1 MLLKSVI
8 FVFSNFSNAIA
19 SYNNY
24 IVLYMLIQWTRN
36 PQRWSVFKKKICFKE
51 KNKKERW
58 NNTDRKSVEQWTIK
72 TKTDLENCKMKQT
85 GGTSLVTISVIS
97 REAACIMS
105 QPEWVQV
112 KDGHSITET
121 GESSVRTPGFDAQ
134 PEASAALRPLSHLFC
149 CVCYECVWVSVHVCL
164 IALGI
169 KTCAA
174 IWQHVQSCAIS

>member
-1 MLLKSVI
+1 MNKEPTKRIGTKKS
-8 FVFSNFSNAIA
+8 
-19 SYNNY
+19 
-24 IVLYMLIQWTRN
+24 
-36 PQRWSVFKKKICFKE
+36 CFKE

-58 NNTDRKSVEQWTIK
+58 NNTDRKSAEQWTTK

-85 GGTSLVTISVIS
+85 GRMPLVTISVIS
-97 REAACIMS
+97 WEAACIMS

-134 PEASAALRPLSHLFC
+134 PEASAALRPLSHLFW